1 MLRSTVIVTAHK
13 RKAFIKDAIKSIMEN
28 SLSPTEIVVVKNFN
42 DSEID
47 SFLGAYHINNIYT
60 DDETLGGKISLG
72 ISQSSGDIIFFL
84 EDDDLFSKDKIRE
97 VIYKFSEYDIG
108 FYHNAQEIFS
118 DKAIGSYSSTDNRGF
133 VYYSDID
140 SLKLK
145 KLLFKFKAGFN
156 VSSIVINRDLA
167 MSCIDLL
174 RNVKITVDTFL
185 LFCAIENKLPVMIDF
200 RRLTHYRVLTSQS
213 GNMEVNISLFKMQ
226 YEDALYFKRIFNSK
240 VLKDFIEMSVIQRGL
255 IYKMLSKE
263 ISKGEALIDVIKN
276 LKYSFKYPNKWNFFL
291 QGLSLISVFSVEKS
305 RSFYLKKVH
314 SNSMLSV

>member
-47 SFLGAYHINNIYT
+47 SFLGAYHIKNIYT

-156 VSSIVINRDLA
+156 VSSIVISRDLA

-174 RNVKITVDTFL
+174 RNIKITVDTFL

-226 YEDALYFKRIFNSK
+226 YEDALYFKRIFSSK

-291 QGLSLISVFSVEKS
+291 QGLSLISMFSVEKS
-305 RSFYLKKVH
+305 RSFYLKKVR

>member
-1 MLRSTVIVTAHK
+1 MLRSTVIVTAYK

-28 SLSPTEIVVVKNFN
+28 SLGPTEIIVAKNFK

-47 SFLGAYHINNIYT
+47 SFLGAYHIKNIYT

-72 ISQSSGDIIFFL
+72 ISQSSGDILFFL
-84 EDDDLFSKDKIRE
+84 EDDDLFSKNKIRE
-97 VIYKFSEYDIG
+97 VVHKFSEYDIG
-108 FYHNAQEIFS
+108 FYHNDQEIFS
-118 DKAIGSYSSTDNRGF
+118 DKAIGSYSSIDNRGF

-140 SLKLK
+140 SQKLK

-156 VSSIVINRDLA
+156 VSSIVISRDLA
-167 MSCIDLL
+167 MRCIDLL

-185 LFCAIENKLPVMIDF
+185 LFCAIENKLPIMIDF
-200 RRLTHYRVLTSQS
+200 RRLTHYRLLTSQS
-213 GNMEVNISLFKMQ
+213 GNKDVNLSLFRMQ
-226 YEDALYFKRIFNSK
+226 YEDALYFKRIFTSK

-263 ISKGEALIDVIKN
+263 ISRREALIDVIKN
-276 LKYSFKYPNKWNFFL
+276 LKYSLKYPNKWIFFL
-291 QGLSLISVFSVEKS
+291 QGLSLMAAFSAEKG
-305 RSFYLKKVH
+305 RSFYLKKVR